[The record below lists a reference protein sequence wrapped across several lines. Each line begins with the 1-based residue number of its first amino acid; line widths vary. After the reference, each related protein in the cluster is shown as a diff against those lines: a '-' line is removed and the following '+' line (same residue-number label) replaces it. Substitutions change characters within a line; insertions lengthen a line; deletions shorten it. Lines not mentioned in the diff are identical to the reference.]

1 MMEGYKK
8 AFERYLSVEKNAS
21 RYTTENYLRDIAQL
35 ECFLRDKKFFLKG
48 GEVDAGQIDEN
59 AVRLFLGHLY
69 KDHKKASIAR
79 KLASI
84 KSFFRFLVKKEVVRK
99 NPCELLS
106 APKIEKYLPTV
117 LTVDEAKGIV
127 EAGQTIAEKW
137 GNGERGKRRN
147 PLTPSPIRR
156 FPDSL
161 TILRDRAILEVLY
174 SSGIR
179 VGELV
184 GLNMRDVDLKQGI
197 VKVLGKGNK
206 ERIALLGDKAQKA
219 FKAYLEERNKKNSQ
233 PLTSDLGRGHQPVF
247 LGARGERIY
256 PRAVQRLVRDAAQ
269 KGDILKNPTPHSL
282 RHSFATHLLDAGV
295 DLRVIQEM
303 LGHASLS
310 TTQKYTKV
318 SVQRLMEVY
327 DKAHPRAKK
336 GSR

>member
-1 MMEGYKK
+1 MEEHKK
-8 AFERYLSVEKNAS
+8 QFDKYLSIEKNAS
-21 RYTTENYLRDIAQL
+21 RYTRENYLRDIEQL
-35 ECFLRDKKFFLKG
+35 ECFLRDKKFCLKS

-117 LTVDEAKGIV
+117 LTVDEAKGLV
-127 EAGQTIAEKW
+127 EAGNSQESGVRSQESKSKTK
-137 GNGERGKRRN
+137 
-147 PLTPSPIRR
+147 LSV
-156 FPDSL
+156 
-161 TILRDRAILEVLY
+161 LRDTAILEVLY

-184 GLNMRDVDLKQGI
+184 GLNMRDVDLNQGI
-197 VKVLGKGNK
+197 IKVLGKGNK
-206 ERIALLGDKAQKA
+206 ERIALLGDKAQKVL
-219 FKAYLEERNKKNSQ
+219 KAYLEERNKENSQ
-233 PLTSDLGRGHQPVF
+233 PLTSVLGGGHQPVF

-295 DLRVIQEM
+295 DLRMIQEM

-336 GSR
+336 GSRQ

>member
-1 MMEGYKK
+1 MEEHKK
-8 AFERYLSVEKNAS
+8 QFDKYLSIEKNAS
-21 RYTTENYLRDIAQL
+21 RYTRENYLRDIEQL
-35 ECFLRDKKFFLKG
+35 ECFLRDKKFCLKG

-117 LTVDEAKGIV
+117 LTVDEAKALV
-127 EAGQTIAEKW
+127 ET
-137 GNGERGKRRN
+137 GNSQESGVRSQESKN
-147 PLTPSPIRR
+147 KTKLSA
-156 FPDSL
+156 
-161 TILRDRAILEVLY
+161 LRDMAILEVLY

-184 GLNMRDVDLKQGI
+184 GLNMRDVDLNQGI
-197 VKVLGKGNK
+197 IKVVGKGNK
-206 ERIALLGDKAQKA
+206 ERVAILGENAKEALKSYID
-219 FKAYLEERNKKNSQ
+219 ERSKRGLQ
-233 PLTSDLGRGHQPVF
+233 PSASSLQPIF
-247 LGARGERIY
+247 LGTRGERIY

-336 GSR
+336 Q